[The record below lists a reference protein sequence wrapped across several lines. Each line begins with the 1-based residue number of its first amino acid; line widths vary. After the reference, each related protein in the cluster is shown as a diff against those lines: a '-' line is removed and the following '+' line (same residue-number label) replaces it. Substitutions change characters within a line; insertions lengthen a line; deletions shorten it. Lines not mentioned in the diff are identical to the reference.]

1 MIQTIKRLALPLIM
15 ILALAVLTSEAIAAT
30 PNASQKPH
38 PVTGIGPAI
47 LVDSTGKQIGPFDW
61 ADRGLGVVPT
71 VLLKINGL
79 WLAVRVV
86 ARGFR
91 DEGGTLDYT
100 TTDCSGTAYNKILD
114 FPVVGPT
121 FIAAGIL
128 HYADPRIAQN
138 LQFASR
144 QSVDADGILGG
155 CGGISDNGPA
165 SPDQI
170 FNLSTLGF
178 VPPFTVSVRGVK

>member
-1 MIQTIKRLALPLIM
+1 
-15 ILALAVLTSEAIAAT
+15 
-30 PNASQKPH
+30 
-38 PVTGIGPAI
+38 
-47 LVDSTGKQIGPFDW
+47 VDSTGKQIGPFDW

-165 SPDQI
+165 SPDQT

-178 VPPFTVSVRGVK
+178 VPPFTLSVSEVK